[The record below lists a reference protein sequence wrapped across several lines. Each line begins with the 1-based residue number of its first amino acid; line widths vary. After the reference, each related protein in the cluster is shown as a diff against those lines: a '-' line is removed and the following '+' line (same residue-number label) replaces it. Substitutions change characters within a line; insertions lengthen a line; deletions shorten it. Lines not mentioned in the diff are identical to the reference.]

1 MMLTFVWITLRF
13 IHFASLML
21 VYGCALYGA
30 WLALASI
37 RRLMTRR
44 FLHLQRHAA
53 AWSVISAAFMLAI
66 QGGLMGGGW
75 PDVFSVSVWG
85 AVLQTRFGAVW
96 IWQIILALVTLAV
109 VVIAPVK
116 MQRRLLIL
124 TVAQFILLAGVG
136 HATMRDGVAGT
147 LQQINHALHLLCAAA
162 WFGGLLPVVYCMRM
176 AQGRWRQHA
185 ISAMMR
191 FSRYGHFF
199 VAGVLL
205 TGIGNTLFITGFTAI
220 WQTTY
225 GQLLLLKCA
234 LVVLMVA
241 IALTNRYVLVPRMR
255 QENPRTDLWF
265 VRMTQIEWGVGGIV
279 LAIVSLFATL
289 EPF

>member
-1 MMLTFVWITLRF
+1 MMLTFVWINLRF

-30 WLALASI
+30 WLAPVPI

>member
-30 WLALASI
+30 WLASASI

-185 ISAMMR
+185 ISAMMS

>member
-30 WLALASI
+30 WLAPASI
-37 RRLMTRR
+37 CRLMTRR

-96 IWQIILALVTLAV
+96 IWQIILALVTLVV

-205 TGIGNTLFITGFTAI
+205 TGIGNTLFITGLTAI

>member
-1 MMLTFVWITLRF
+1 MLTFVWITLRF
-13 IHFASLML
+13 IHFASVML

-30 WLALASI
+30 WLAPASI
-37 RRLMTRR
+37 RSLMTRR
-44 FLHLQRHAA
+44 FLHLQQHAA
-53 AWSVISAAFMLAI
+53 AWSVISAAFMLAV

-75 PDVFSVSVWG
+75 PDVFFVSVWG

>member
-13 IHFASLML
+13 IHFASVML

-30 WLALASI
+30 WLASASI

-44 FLHLQRHAA
+44 FLHLQQHAA
-53 AWSVISAAFMLAI
+53 AWSVISAAFMLAV

-75 PDVFSVSVWG
+75 PDVFFVSVWG

>member
-30 WLALASI
+30 WLAPASI

-44 FLHLQRHAA
+44 FLHLQRH
-53 AWSVISAAFMLAI
+53 
-66 QGGLMGGGW
+66 
-75 PDVFSVSVWG
+75 
-85 AVLQTRFGAVW
+85 
-96 IWQIILALVTLAV
+96 
-109 VVIAPVK
+109 
-116 MQRRLLIL
+116 
-124 TVAQFILLAGVG
+124 
-136 HATMRDGVAGT
+136 
-147 LQQINHALHLLCAAA
+147 AAA

>member
-30 WLALASI
+30 WLAPASI
-37 RRLMTRR
+37 RHLMTRR
-44 FLHLQRHAA
+44 FLHLQQHAA

>member
-30 WLALASI
+30 WLAPVSI

-96 IWQIILALVTLAV
+96 IWQIILALVTLVV

>member
-1 MMLTFVWITLRF
+1 MLTFVWITLRF
-13 IHFASLML
+13 IHFASVML

-30 WLALASI
+30 WLAPASI
-37 RRLMTRR
+37 CRLMTRR

-205 TGIGNTLFITGFTAI
+205 TGIGNTLFITGLTAI

>member
-30 WLALASI
+30 WLSPVPI

-136 HATMRDGVAGT
+136 HATMRDGVVGT

>member
-1 MMLTFVWITLRF
+1 MFF
-13 IHFASLML
+13 
-21 VYGCALYGA
+21 
-30 WLALASI
+30 
-37 RRLMTRR
+37 RLGVGRGTANPLWRGLDMANYPRAG
-44 FLHLQRHAA
+44 HA
-53 AWSVISAAFMLAI
+53 
-66 QGGLMGGGW
+66 GGG
-75 PDVFSVSVWG
+75 SHCAG
-85 AVLQTRFGAVW
+85 
-96 IWQIILALVTLAV
+96 
-109 VVIAPVK
+109 K

>member
-1 MMLTFVWITLRF
+1 MFFPSRCGGR
-13 IHFASLML
+13 
-21 VYGCALYGA
+21 YCKP
-30 WLALASI
+30 ALARSG
-37 RRLMTRR
+37 
-44 FLHLQRHAA
+44 F
-53 AWSVISAAFMLAI
+53 
-66 QGGLMGGGW
+66 
-75 PDVFSVSVWG
+75 
-85 AVLQTRFGAVW
+85 W

-136 HATMRDGVAGT
+136 HATMRDGVPGT
-147 LQQINHALHLLCAAA
+147 FQQINHALHLLCAAA

-176 AQGRWRQHA
+176 AQGRWRQQA

-205 TGIGNTLFITGFTAI
+205 TGISNTLFITGFTAI

-255 QENPRTDLWF
+255 QENPRADIWF

>member
-13 IHFASLML
+13 IHFASVML

-30 WLALASI
+30 WLAPASI
-37 RRLMTRR
+37 RRLMTPR
-44 FLHLQRHAA
+44 FLHLQQHAA
-53 AWSVISAAFMLAI
+53 AWSVISAAFMLAV

-75 PDVFSVSVWG
+75 PDVFFVSVWG

>member
-13 IHFASLML
+13 IHFASVML

-30 WLALASI
+30 WLAPASI
-37 RRLMTRR
+37 RSLMTRR
-44 FLHLQRHAA
+44 FLHLQQHAA
-53 AWSVISAAFMLAI
+53 AWSVISAAFMLAV

-75 PDVFSVSVWG
+75 PDVFFVSVWG

>member
-1 MMLTFVWITLRF
+1 
-13 IHFASLML
+13 
-21 VYGCALYGA
+21 
-30 WLALASI
+30 
-37 RRLMTRR
+37 
-44 FLHLQRHAA
+44 
-53 AWSVISAAFMLAI
+53 SAAFMLAI

-96 IWQIILALVTLAV
+96 IWQIILALVTLVV

-205 TGIGNTLFITGFTAI
+205 TGISNTLLITGFTAI

>member
-13 IHFASLML
+13 IHFASLVL

-30 WLALASI
+30 WLAPASI
-37 RRLMTRR
+37 RRLMTHR

>member
-13 IHFASLML
+13 IHFASVML

-30 WLALASI
+30 WLAPASI
-37 RRLMTRR
+37 RRLMTRL
-44 FLHLQRHAA
+44 FLHLQQHAA
-53 AWSVISAAFMLAI
+53 AWSVISAAFMLAV

-75 PDVFSVSVWG
+75 PDVFFVSVWG

>member
-30 WLALASI
+30 WLAPESI

>member
-1 MMLTFVWITLRF
+1 MLTFVWITLRF

-30 WLALASI
+30 WLAPASI

-136 HATMRDGVAGT
+136 HATMRDGVVGT
-147 LQQINHALHLLCAAA
+147 LQQINHALHLLCAAT

-191 FSRYGHFF
+191 FSRYGHFCGGRIAHRHWQHAIYHGIYRYLADHLWTVAF
-199 VAGVLL
+199 VKMCAGRAYGSNCADESVCSR
-205 TGIGNTLFITGFTAI
+205 
-220 WQTTY
+220 TTY
-225 GQLLLLKCA
+225 
-234 LVVLMVA
+234 
-241 IALTNRYVLVPRMR
+241 
-255 QENPRTDLWF
+255 
-265 VRMTQIEWGVGGIV
+265 
-279 LAIVSLFATL
+279 ATGKS
-289 EPF
+289 PD

>member
-13 IHFASLML
+13 IHFASVML

-30 WLALASI
+30 WLAPASI
-37 RRLMTRR
+37 RRLMTCR
-44 FLHLQRHAA
+44 FLHLQQHAA
-53 AWSVISAAFMLAI
+53 AWSVISAAFMLAV

-75 PDVFSVSVWG
+75 PDVFFVSVWG

>member
-30 WLALASI
+30 WLAPASI

-44 FLHLQRHAA
+44 FLHQQRHAA

-109 VVIAPVK
+109 VVIAPIK

-136 HATMRDGVAGT
+136 HATMRDCVAGT

>member
-30 WLALASI
+30 WLAPASI
-37 RRLMTRR
+37 RRLMTRQ
-44 FLHLQRHAA
+44 FLHLQQHAA

>member
-30 WLALASI
+30 WLALAPI

-96 IWQIILALVTLAV
+96 IWQIILALVTLVV

>member
-13 IHFASLML
+13 IHFASVML

-30 WLALASI
+30 WLAPASI
-37 RRLMTRR
+37 CRLMTRR

-205 TGIGNTLFITGFTAI
+205 TGIGNTLFITGLTAI

>member
-30 WLALASI
+30 WLAPASI
-37 RRLMTRR
+37 RRLMTCR

-96 IWQIILALVTLAV
+96 IWQIILALVTLVV

-265 VRMTQIEWGVGGIV
+265 VRMTQIEWGVGGLV

>member
-30 WLALASI
+30 WLAPESI

-136 HATMRDGVAGT
+136 HATMRDGVVGT

>member
-30 WLALASI
+30 WLAPASI
-37 RRLMTRR
+37 CRLMTRR

-96 IWQIILALVTLAV
+96 IWQIILALVTLVV

>member
-1 MMLTFVWITLRF
+1 
-13 IHFASLML
+13 ML

-30 WLALASI
+30 WLAPAPI

>member
-30 WLALASI
+30 WLAPASI

-44 FLHLQRHAA
+44 FLHLLQHAA
-53 AWSVISAAFMLAI
+53 AWSVISAAFMLAV